1 MIKKV
6 FSFFIFIIMI
16 LLIFTTK
23 SIATCPDNDHFI
35 IDNRLAEE
43 TTVYNQNIIFYENTI
58 QEYNEHNI
66 LTLNTNDL
74 IVDIIQQLDES
85 LILYYLQTLVSF
97 GPRVT
102 GTSACSQAGQWIYS
116 GFQDMGL
123 DVRYHNWSH
132 GGESGQNVEA
142 TLHGANETSDEIYII
157 CAHYDTVSGSP
168 GADDDGSGV
177 AAVLS
182 AAEILSQYV
191 VNHTIRFITFS
202 GEEQGLYGSYQYA
215 KQASIDGDAIIGV
228 LNADMIGYAINQYQG
243 DHIKIYNNSVSNWI
257 VDYTDNIANKYFEYI
272 NLQVIRG
279 GYSWGSDHSSFWQ
292 FGYDAVQYK
301 EYEVNPHYH
310 TYNDIIDNLNLTYLS
325 KCSKLFLAT
334 IAEFIQIPFTN
345 SPPNKPIITGPDS
358 GKPNT
363 ECNFTF
369 ISVDSDGDDVKF
381 IIDWGDGDSE
391 TTSFS
396 GSGTNVTVSHTWSD
410 KGTYS
415 IIAKAE
421 DGNGAESDLS
431 NPFYITIDK
440 SKAINTP
447 FLNFLQSHP
456 NMFPLIQRI
465 LQRLGQQ

>member
-6 FSFFIFIIMI
+6 FSFFICILMI

-23 SIATCPDNDHFI
+23 SIATCPDNNHFI
-35 IDNRLAEE
+35 INNQLTEE
-43 TTVYNQNIIFYENTI
+43 TTVYNQNKIFYENTI
-58 QEYNEHNI
+58 QEYKEHKI
-66 LTLNTNDL
+66 LTQNTNDL

-85 LILYYLQTLVSF
+85 LILNYLQTLVSF

-102 GTSACSQAGQWIYS
+102 GTSACTQAGQWIYS

-142 TLHGANETSDEIYII
+142 TLHGTNETSEEIYII

-177 AAVLS
+177 ATVLS

-215 KQASIDGDAIIGV
+215 KQASINGDAIIGV

-257 VDYTDNIANKYFEYI
+257 VDYIDNIANKYFEYI

-310 TYNDIIDNLNLTYLS
+310 TSNDIIDNLNLTYLT
-325 KCSKLFLAT
+325 KCSKLILAT

-345 SPPNKPIITGPDS
+345 SPPNKPIIIGPDS

-363 ECNFTF
+363 EYNFTF
-369 ISVDSDGDDVKF
+369 NSIDSDGDDVKF

-396 GSGTNVTVSHTWSD
+396 GSGTNVTVSHIWSD

-421 DGNGAESDLS
+421 DGYGAESDLS

-447 FLNFLQSHP
+447 FLNLLQSYL
-456 NMFPLIQRI
+456 NLFPILQRI
-465 LQRLGQQ
+465 LQQLGLF